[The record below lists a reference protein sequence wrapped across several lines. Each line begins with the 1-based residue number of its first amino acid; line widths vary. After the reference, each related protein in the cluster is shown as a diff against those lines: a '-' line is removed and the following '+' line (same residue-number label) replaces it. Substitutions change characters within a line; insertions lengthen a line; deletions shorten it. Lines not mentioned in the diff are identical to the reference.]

1 MGCCETY
8 VGRAG
13 DGLARENLT
22 VARRDARPVRRL
34 PDVESYDD
42 FRPSRW
48 CHGGILQSVG
58 RLEALP
64 ATPTL
69 PGRGARAQQFL
80 SVVRSGERLRW
91 QRPPALFGAGADGHS
106 EAPDRRPLGACPYRR
121 QCAECS
127 PPKFIGGLSQT
138 VMGRCRC
145 LLPIGVILRILDWTA
160 MCGGY
165 EGLHRLERP
174 SGRAGALATSAQAM
188 SKDLG
193 VEYRKNLG
201 GLFDMVDVLRH
212 PISWSPRI
220 WSGSCSPV
228 PNV

>member
-1 MGCCETY
+1 M
-8 VGRAG
+8 VISSNRRA
-13 DGLARENLT
+13 DRK
-22 VARRDARPVRRL
+22 
-34 PDVESYDD
+34 
-42 FRPSRW
+42 PSRDT
-48 CHGGILQSVG
+48 HI
-58 RLEALP
+58 
-64 ATPTL
+64 TL
-69 PGRGARAQQFL
+69 PWRPRPAVSYQSFGAVGA
-80 SVVRSGERLRW
+80 SGGNTPR
-91 QRPPALFGAGADGHS
+91 ALFGAVADGHP
-106 EAPDRRPLGACPYRR
+106 EAPDRRPLGACPYRG

-127 PPKFIGGLSQT
+127 PQKLIGGLLRT

-165 EGLHRLERP
+165 EGLRRLERP

-201 GLFDMVDVLRH
+201 GLFDMVDGLRH

>member
-1 MGCCETY
+1 MPWWY
-8 VGRAG
+8 PPIV
-13 DGLARENLT
+13 
-22 VARRDARPVRRL
+22 RPIGS
-34 PDVESYDD
+34 PPCDTHITWPW
-42 FRPSRW
+42 RPRPAVS
-48 CHGGILQSVG
+48 CQSF
-58 RLEALP
+58 
-64 ATPTL
+64 
-69 PGRGARAQQFL
+69 GAA
-80 SVVRSGERLRW
+80 SASSGNA
-91 QRPPALFGAGADGHS
+91 PPVLFGAGAGGHP
-106 EAPDRRPLGACPYRR
+106 EAPDWRPLGACPYRR

-127 PPKFIGGLSQT
+127 PPKFIGGLSRT

-201 GLFDMVDVLRH
+201 GLFDMVDGLRH